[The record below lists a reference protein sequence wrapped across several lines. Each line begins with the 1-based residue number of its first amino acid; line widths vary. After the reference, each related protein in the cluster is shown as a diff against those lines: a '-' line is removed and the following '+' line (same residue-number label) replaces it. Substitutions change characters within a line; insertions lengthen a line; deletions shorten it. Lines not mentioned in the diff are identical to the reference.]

1 MNKGYLTSNIFFGV
15 AFLIVT
21 ISIFAGAYHSNISL
35 GIIFIIWTL
44 NGFLQGIMFER
55 RQRSKLD
62 EKDFEELMEMIEE
75 VDKEIKKRME
85 EKDGQL

>member
-1 MNKGYLTSNIFFGV
+1 MNKGYLLSNIFFGT
-15 AFLIVT
+15 AYLIAA
-21 ISIFAGAYHSNISL
+21 ISMFTGAYRSNISL

-55 RQRSKLD
+55 RQRSKFD
-62 EKDFEELMEMIEE
+62 EKVLKEFMEMIEE
-75 VDKEIKKRME
+75 ADKEIKKRME

>member
-1 MNKGYLTSNIFFGV
+1 MNKGYLLSNIFFGT
-15 AFLIVT
+15 AFLIVA
-21 ISIFAGAYHSNISL
+21 ISIFIGAYHSNISL

-62 EKDFEELMEMIEE
+62 EKALKEFMEMIEE
-75 VDKEIKKRME
+75 ADKEMKKKLE
-85 EKDGQL
+85 ERDGKL

>member
-1 MNKGYLTSNIFFGV
+1 MNRQFLISNLFFGV
-15 AFLIVT
+15 AFLIVA
-21 ISIFAGAYHSNISL
+21 ISIFTGAYRSNISL

-62 EKDFEELMEMIEE
+62 EKALKEFMEMIEE
-75 VDKEIKKRME
+75 ADKEIEKRME

>member
-1 MNKGYLTSNIFFGV
+1 MNKGYLLSNIFFGTAV
-15 AFLIVT
+15 LIVA
-21 ISIFAGAYHSNISL
+21 ISIFAGAYRSNISL

-62 EKDFEELMEMIEE
+62 EKALKEFMEMIEE
-75 VDKEIKKRME
+75 ADKEIKKRME

>member
-1 MNKGYLTSNIFFGV
+1 MNKGYLLSNIFFGT
-15 AFLIVT
+15 AFLIVA
-21 ISIFAGAYHSNISL
+21 ISIFIGAYRSNISL

-55 RQRSKLD
+55 RQRNKWD
-62 EKDFEELMEMIEE
+62 EKVLKEFMPLIEE
-75 VDKEIKKRME
+75 ADKEIKKRME

>member
-1 MNKGYLTSNIFFGV
+1 MNKGYLLSNILFGT
-15 AFLIVT
+15 ALLIVA
-21 ISIFAGAYHSNISL
+21 ISIFTGAYHSNISL

-55 RQRSKLD
+55 RQRNKWD
-62 EKDFEELMEMIEE
+62 EKVLKEFMPLIEE
-75 VDKEIKKRME
+75 ADKENKKRME

>member
-21 ISIFAGAYHSNISL
+21 ISIFVGAYHSNISL

-62 EKDFEELMEMIEE
+62 EKVLKELMEMIEE

>member
-1 MNKGYLTSNIFFGV
+1 MNKGYLIANIFFGT
-15 AFLIVT
+15 AFLIIA
-21 ISIFAGAYHSNISL
+21 ISIFTGVYRSNISL

-62 EKDFEELMEMIEE
+62 EKVLKEFMKMIEE
-75 VDKEIKKRME
+75 ADKEIKKRME
-85 EKDGQL
+85 ERDGKL

>member
-1 MNKGYLTSNIFFGV
+1 MNKGYLLSNIFFGA
-15 AFLIVT
+15 AFLIVA
-21 ISIFAGAYHSNISL
+21 ISIFTGAYRSNISL

-55 RQRSKLD
+55 RQRSKFD
-62 EKDFEELMEMIEE
+62 EKVLKEFMEMIEE
-75 VDKEIKKRME
+75 ADKEIKKRME

>member
-1 MNKGYLTSNIFFGV
+1 MNRQFLISNLFFGV
-15 AFLIVT
+15 AFLIVA
-21 ISIFAGAYHSNISL
+21 ISIFTGAYRSNISL

-55 RQRSKLD
+55 RQRSKWD
-62 EKDFEELMEMIEE
+62 EKVLKEFMEMIEE
-75 VDKEIKKRME
+75 ADKEIKKRME

>member
-1 MNKGYLTSNIFFGV
+1 MNKGYLLSNIFFGT
-15 AFLIVT
+15 AFLIIA
-21 ISIFAGAYHSNISL
+21 ISIFVGAYRSNISL

-55 RQRSKLD
+55 RQRSKWD
-62 EKDFEELMEMIEE
+62 EKVLKEFMPLIEE
-75 VDKEIKKRME
+75 ADKEIKKRME